1 MPAARQGWRRPAAA
15 GLAAMLLLLL
25 LLLIVSSAGCAR
37 RQDFF
42 LEELKKT
49 EAGRAGQV
57 DDRRIGE
64 LEAGIRRYRQE
75 VDRKVRASDQL
86 GVYYRMLAVRYL
98 QLGMFQQA
106 YGALQEA
113 LKIYPEN
120 PILFYYAGICAARL
134 GQAQLE
140 PEERRQWLERAE
152 RHYRRALELDPL
164 HSETLYALA
173 VLYVYELGRPKEAEG
188 LLVRLLER
196 EKKNTEALF
205 LLGNVYYAT
214 GRLEE
219 ALEVYRRLQGL
230 RLPEEKRRKADENI
244 RTIEEE
250 LHGAR

>member
-1 MPAARQGWRRPAAA
+1 MPAARQGWRLPAAA
-15 GLAAMLLLLL
+15 GLAAVLL
-25 LLLIVSSAGCAR
+25 VSSAGCAR

-49 EAGRAGQV
+49 EAGRAAQV
-57 DDRRIGE
+57 DDRRVAE

-86 GVYYRMLAVRYL
+86 GVYYRMLAVRYM

-120 PILFYYAGICAARL
+120 PVLSYYAGICAARL
-134 GQAQLE
+134 GQAQVQ

-152 RHYRRALELDPL
+152 RHYRRALDLDPL

-196 EKKNTEALF
+196 EKKNADALF

-219 ALEVYRRLQGL
+219 ALEVYRRLEGL
-230 RLPEEKRRKADENI
+230 RLPEDKRRKADENR
-244 RTIEEE
+244 RTIEEG